1 MDSPPLRNLSV
12 RLLNSTQNREKNQP
26 TQSDGDRNSYVDPLV
41 SLNGRAEK
49 LNVKVR
55 RCSLFSESLL
65 SWFTI

>member
-41 SLNGRAEK
+41 FSMAEQRNLMLK
-49 LNVKVR
+49 CVAVAY
-55 RCSLFSESLL
+55 SASPS
-65 SWFTI
+65 